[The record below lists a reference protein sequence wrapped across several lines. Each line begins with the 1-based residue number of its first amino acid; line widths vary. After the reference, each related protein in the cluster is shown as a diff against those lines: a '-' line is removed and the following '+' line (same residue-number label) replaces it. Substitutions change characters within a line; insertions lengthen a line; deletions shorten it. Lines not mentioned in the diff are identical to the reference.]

1 MDLQN
6 DQEALVAALQM
17 VFLAPSK
24 GLRERERAIDVA
36 YHYSQGMTTEQIE
49 ACKLIA
55 MTTVRLEFGNS
66 TEDT

>member
-1 MDLQN
+1 MELEN
-6 DQEALVAALQM
+6 DQQALVAALQM

-24 GLRERERAIDVA
+24 GLRERAIDVA

-55 MTTVRLEFGNS
+55 KTAVELELEQ
-66 TEDT
+66 EDN

>member
-1 MDLQN
+1 MDLTN

-17 VFLAPSK
+17 VFLAPTH
-24 GLRERERAIDVA
+24 GLRERAIDVA

-55 MTTVRLEFGNS
+55 KTAVELEQ
-66 TEDT
+66 EADD

>member
-24 GLRERERAIDVA
+24 GLRERAIDVA